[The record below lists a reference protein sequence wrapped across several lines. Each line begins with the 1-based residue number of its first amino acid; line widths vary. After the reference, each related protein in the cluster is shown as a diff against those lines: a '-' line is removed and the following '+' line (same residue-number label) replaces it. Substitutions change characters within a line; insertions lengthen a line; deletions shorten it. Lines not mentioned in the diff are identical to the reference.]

1 MAEGSIIDL
10 LLLADAQYFVGQFS
24 SAFSLIAFDL
34 SVARYS
40 IHSLYWYKSTNTDT
54 ALRPSL
60 FRCYA
65 LSLLALLVHKYKY

>member
-40 IHSLYWYKSTNTDT
+40 IHSLY
-54 ALRPSL
+54 
-60 FRCYA
+60 
-65 LSLLALLVHKYKY
+65 